1 MMKIIQNIAVGFIVS
16 FLGSLPLGYLNI
28 VGLEVYSKLGLEPLV
43 FYILGVICIEAFVAY
58 YTLIFAHQLVQNKK
72 LMKGIEV
79 FGVFFLLVVAFI
91 FHQKSSHTVHGE
103 GYLDAYLQWP
113 VFAVGVFLSC
123 FNFLQIPFWLAWN
136 LYFLNGNYISIYKR
150 LKFYYVGGTM
160 VGVFFGMLF
169 IIYFLDKIHKQIAFL
184 TDYMIPVIIPV
195 FFVCMS
201 GLQGYKVYKKY
212 FYNKMAL
219 EEKESE

>member
-1 MMKIIQNIAVGFIVS
+1 MKIIQNIAIGFTVS
-16 FLGSLPLGYLNI
+16 FLGSLPLGFLNI
-28 VGLEVYSKLGLEPLV
+28 VGLEVYAKLGLESLV
-43 FYILGVICIEAFVAY
+43 SYILGVIVIEAFVAY

-79 FGVFFLLVVAFI
+79 FGVFFLLIVAFV
-91 FHQKSSHTVHGE
+91 FYQKSSNTIHSE

-113 VFAVGVFLSC
+113 IFWIGVFLSC
-123 FNFLQIPFWLAWN
+123 LNFLQIPFWLAWN
-136 LYFLNGNYISIYKR
+136 LYFLNENYISIYKR

-169 IIYFLDKIHKQIAFL
+169 IIYFLDKIHKQIVFL

-195 FFVCMS
+195 FFVFMA
-201 GLQGYKVYKKY
+201 GFQGYKVYKKY
-212 FYNKMAL
+212 FSNKIPL
-219 EEKESE
+219 EENETE

>member
-1 MMKIIQNIAVGFIVS
+1 MKSIQNIAVGFTVS

-28 VGLEVYSKLGLEPLV
+28 FGLEVYAQLGLESLV
-43 FYILGVICIEAFVAY
+43 FYILGVISIEAFVVY

-79 FGVFFLLVVAFI
+79 FGVFFLLLIAFV
-91 FHQKSSHTVHGE
+91 FYQKSSNTVHGE

-113 VFAVGVFLSC
+113 IFGVGVFLSC
-123 FNFLQIPFWLAWN
+123 LNFLQIPFWLAWN
-136 LYFLNGNYISIYKR
+136 LYFLNSNYISIYKR

-195 FFVCMS
+195 FFVFIA
-201 GLQGYKVYKKY
+201 GFQAFKVYKKY
-212 FYNKMAL
+212 FFNKITL
-219 EEKESE
+219 DEKETE